1 MKMRKVLRPV
11 LSLLVLLGLL
21 LPGIIVSGAQAA
33 PPEGPVIDIPPVELP
48 EKGSPK
54 LESVLWQLS
63 AAWEKGETASFSTQR
78 DIDVVGGGV
87 RVIIEAMPGQALAAA
102 TAAEALGF
110 NVEASYDNL
119 VQVVVSVPGLIALA
133 EDPAI
138 RFMRL
143 PYVSVPAV
151 TSEGVNLIDAD
162 DWQSAGYTG
171 AGVKVGILDIGF
183 SGYSGLLGT
192 ELPDTSTTW
201 WAPSVGDAGTSVHGT
216 ACAEIVYDIAPDADF
231 YLANFATSVE
241 WANAIDWLIAQGV
254 DVISSSVGWVNSG
267 PGDGTGIIGDKVD
280 DVRAAGIL
288 WSQAAGNY
296 AQKHW
301 MGGWVDTDADNWH
314 EFNPGDESNAIWA
327 NAGDTIAVFLKWDD
341 PWGGSG
347 NDYDLYLFDPS
358 MNVVASSLN
367 VQDGNDEP
375 AEGITYSAAS
385 TGTHHIAINLLN
397 ADGTAEFHLL
407 TFYDD
412 LQYQVASNS
421 LIAPADSPSAMTMGA
436 VWWNGPNVIESF
448 SSQGPTQDGRT
459 KPDLVAPDGVSTAPY
474 GPVNFFGTSSAAPH
488 GAGAAVLVKDR
499 YPSYSPAQIQA
510 FLEEH
515 AVDLGVFGKDNIY
528 GSGRLALPAI
538 ISSPLSIDT
547 TVGSIHF
554 RGEVAEFYLQI
565 VFQGEPVAAATVNAT
580 LYKPDGTFESLT
592 FILISGAAAES
603 LAFVPLSGS
612 TGLYKA
618 EFNIPADAPIGQ
630 YALAVQAT
638 YKAEST
644 DAKGTSLDGFLL
656 SATLTGWDAWLVD
669 IRDGVATIQTDV
681 GIIRADITSINA
693 SITAIEGNI
702 ATIATDIGTLQ
713 ADVSIINTNI
723 TAIEGNIA
731 TIATDIGT
739 LQADVSAINASI
751 TTIEGNIAT
760 IETDIGTLQIDV
772 STINAEVT
780 SIEGSIATLQTDVGT
795 INISLSS
802 IDARVTEIED
812 SFATVQTTLGTMSG
826 KVTEIEDG
834 IATIQTDVGTL
845 QDDVGD
851 ILNITETTRSRN
863 SYLLI
868 ILIVAGIGTVAAVTA
883 AVIAALKRGTKAE
896 VS

>member
-1 MKMRKVLRPV
+1 MRWVFRPV
-11 LSLLVLLGLL
+11 LSFLVLLGLL

-33 PPEGPVIDIPPVELP
+33 PPEGPVIDIPPMALSE
-48 EKGSPK
+48 EGSPK

-63 AAWEKGETASFSTQR
+63 AAWERGETASFSSQR
-78 DIDVVGGGV
+78 DIDMVGGGV
-87 RVIIEAMPGQALAAA
+87 RAIIEAMPGEDLAAA
-102 TAAEALGF
+102 AAAEALGAE
-110 NVEASYDNL
+110 VETSYENL
-119 VQVVVSVPGLIALA
+119 VQVVVPVSGLTALV

-138 RFMRL
+138 RFVRL

-151 TSEGVNLIDAD
+151 TSEGVNLIDAAN
-162 DWQSAGYTG
+162 WQSAGYTG

-192 ELPDTSTTW
+192 ELPDIITTW
-201 WAPSVGDAGTSVHGT
+201 WASSVGGEGTSVHGT
-216 ACAEIVYDIAPDADF
+216 ACAEIVFDFAPDADF

-254 DVISSSVGWVNSG
+254 DVISSSVGWANSG

-280 DVRAAGIL
+280 DARAAGIL

-314 EFNPGDESNAIWA
+314 EFNPGDESNAILA

-347 NDYDLYLFDPS
+347 NDYDLYLFDPT

-375 AEGITYSAAS
+375 TEGITYSAES
-385 TGTHHIAINLLN
+385 TGTHHIAISLLN
-397 ADGTAEFHLL
+397 ADGAAEFHLL

-412 LQYQVASNS
+412 LQYRVASNS

-459 KPDLVAPDGVSTAPY
+459 KPDLVGPDGVSTNTY
-474 GPVNFFGTSSAAPH
+474 GPGNFRGTSSAAPH
-488 GAGAAVLVKDR
+488 GAGAAVLVTDR

-510 FLEEH
+510 LLEEH

-528 GSGRLALPAI
+528 GSGRLALPDI
-538 ISSPLSIDT
+538 IPSPLSIDT

-565 VFQGEPVAAATVNAT
+565 AFQGEPVAATTVDAT

-592 FILISGAAAES
+592 FT
-603 LAFVPLSGS
+603 PLTGI

-618 EFNIPADAPIGQ
+618 EFDIPADAQIGQ
-630 YALAVQAT
+630 YALAVQTA
-638 YKAEST
+638 YHAESN

-656 SATLTGWDAWLVD
+656 SPTLTGWDAWLVD
-669 IRDGVATIQTDV
+669 IRGGIATIQTDV
-681 GIIRADITSINA
+681 GIIRADIASINA

-702 ATIATDIGTLQ
+702 VTIETDIGTVQ
-713 ADVSIINTNI
+713 ADVST
-723 TAIEGNIA
+723 
-731 TIATDIGT
+731 
-739 LQADVSAINASI
+739 INAKI
-751 TTIEGNIAT
+751 TSIEGNIAT
-760 IETDIGTLQIDV
+760 IETDIGTLQADVSAINAKITSIEGNIATIETDIGTLQVNV

-802 IDARVTEIED
+802 IDAKVTEIED
-812 SFATVQTTLGTMSG
+812 GFATVQTTIGTMSG
-826 KVTEIEDG
+826 KVTKIEDG

-851 ILNITETTRSRN
+851 ILSITETTRSRN

-868 ILIVAGIGTVAAVTA
+868 ILIVAGIGAVAAVTA
-883 AVIAALKRGTKAE
+883 AAMAALKRGTKAE
-896 VS
+896 IS